1 MAETPETPIVTPIF
15 SLFVYVSIKAR
26 EMRGGGGEEE
36 RGRGRGTAKGES
48 NNYGILTDI
57 SWSRDVILSWGRQSR
72 LACPGCDPLGMLP
85 VPRIVVWLQAATPGK
100 CHVTI
105 VK

>member
-1 MAETPETPIVTPIF
+1 MAETPIETPMF

-48 NNYGILTDI
+48 NNYGTLTVVLLAG
-57 SWSRDVILSWGRQSR
+57 SRTPDSFR
-72 LACPGCDPLGMLP
+72 L
-85 VPRIVVWLQAATPGK
+85 
-100 CHVTI
+100 VTI
-105 VK
+105 AQPQLPQK